1 MKWKTTKRGK
11 QKELNKIKQ
20 TRQQQ
25 KKVKKNKRKIRFK
38 KMTDGK

>member
-25 KKVKKNKRKIRFK
+25 KKVKKNKRKIRLK